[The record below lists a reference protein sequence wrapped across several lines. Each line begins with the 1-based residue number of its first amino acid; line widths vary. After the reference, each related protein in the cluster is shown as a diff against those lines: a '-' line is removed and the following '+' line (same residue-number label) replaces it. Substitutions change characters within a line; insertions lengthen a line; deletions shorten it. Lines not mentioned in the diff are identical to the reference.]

1 MGTMAS
7 RKNRELTDDDI
18 TKITGTYHAWR
29 TIKGKYEDVKGF
41 SKAAKIEEVEKN
53 GFVLT
58 PGRYVGTDF
67 VDDDDEVFEEKMA
80 RLTKELGEQ
89 FKESKEL
96 EERIKKNLKGI
107 GFEI

>member
-1 MGTMAS
+1 MID
-7 RKNRELTDDDI
+7 RRHRELTEKELAQIVD
-18 TKITGTYHAWR
+18 TYHNWR
-29 TIKGKYEDVKGF
+29 NKNGKYEDVKGF

-67 VDDDDEVFEEKMA
+67 EMEDDEVFEEKMK
-80 RLTKELGEQ
+80 RLTNELSQQ

-96 EERIKKNLKGI
+96 EKKIKENLAKV
-107 GFEI
+107 GFDL